1 MRDRFDYDKF
11 AQELTQIK
19 VPQEQLV
26 NARLKSMNRYHSE
39 KRIRQRIWQSLAIV
53 TILIVVLVT
62 SIRVSPALANSL
74 AKIPIFAP
82 IVHMINDDK
91 GVQDIVNNQYYEELG
106 VSQSKN
112 ELTFTLQG
120 VIADET
126 GMILPY
132 TLTAPFDIQQL
143 DIKNIHLKLNGEII
157 PVGLGYG
164 WYHGEE
170 TTVIEENFQVTFNEP
185 INYQGAQFELVIQVN
200 DQQQTTFSIPF
211 SVKKPIAKA
220 KVYVVNKELSFEG
233 QHITV
238 KSVSISPLR
247 TGITMALDPHNTM
260 RILGFEDIRMLDER
274 GEAWT
279 TIQNGLT
286 ATGTLLDGE
295 ATFYLQSNYFR
306 EPKQLSL
313 AIGKVVALPVGQDY
327 IEVDFNK
334 NKVLAKPPLAGLAIQ
349 VNDQMVTLH
358 APKHSQDKLS
368 AFLGRAV
375 DAQGTEL
382 YSNGSS
388 HSGPKEN
395 QIVQNESYDLKGIVN
410 PVRIYFN
417 YYENYLEGTEI
428 IDLPLN

>member
-1 MRDRFDYDKF
+1 MRDSFDYDKF

-62 SIRVSPALANSL
+62 SIRVSPVLANSL

-143 DIKNIHLKLNGEII
+143 DIKNIHLKLNGEEV

-164 WYHGEE
+164 WYRGEE

-211 SVKKPIAKA
+211 TVKKPIAKA

-286 ATGTLLDGE
+286 ATGNLLDGE

-358 APKHSQDKLS
+358 APKHFQDKLS

-375 DAQGTEL
+375 DAQGTEF
-382 YSNGSS
+382 YSNCSS